1 MPYIVGTQPVT
12 KQTLLLSAGLVD
24 STISTTTSVGISTLV
39 SIASSIYR
47 SANYQIQVIQGT
59 NYNTTSI
66 NVLHDGTNAYMTE
79 YGTLNQP
86 TGIATFSAQI
96 NSGTIQLL
104 GYPTSTNSTTFKVIY
119 SAVKS

>member
-66 NVLHDGTNAYMTE
+66 NVLYDGTTAYMTE
-79 YGTLNQP
+79 YGTINQP
-86 TGIATFSAQI
+86 VSIATFSAQV
-96 NSGTIQLL
+96 NSGNVELI
-104 GYPTSTNSTTFKVIY
+104 GYPGTASTTTFKVIY
-119 SAVKS
+119 SAVKT

>member
-1 MPYIVGTQPVT
+1 MPYIVGVPPVT
-12 KQTLLLSAGLVD
+12 KQTLELTAGLVD
-24 STISTTTSVGISTLV
+24 SSISTTTSVGISTLV

-47 SANYQIQVIQGT
+47 SANYQIQVIQGS

-86 TGIATFSAQI
+86 VGIATFSAQI

-104 GYPTSTNSTTFKVIY
+104 GYPASTNSTTFKVIY

>member
-12 KQTLLLSAGLVD
+12 KQTLELSAGLVD

-39 SIASSIYR
+39 SIASTIYR

-66 NVLHDGTNAYMTE
+66 NVLYDGTTAYMTE
-79 YGTLNQP
+79 YGTINQP
-86 TGIATFSAQI
+86 VAIATFSAQV
-96 NSGTIQLL
+96 NSGNVELI
-104 GYPTSTNSTTFKVIY
+104 GYPGTASTTTFKVIY

>member
-47 SANYQIQVIQGT
+47 SANYQIQVIQGS

-86 TGIATFSAQI
+86 VGIATFSAQI

-104 GYPTSTNSTTFKVIY
+104 GYPASTNSTTFKVIY
-119 SAVKS
+119 SAVKT

>member
-39 SIASSIYR
+39 SIASTDFR
-47 SANYQIQVIQGT
+47 SVNYQIQVVQGT
-59 NYNTTSI
+59 NYNATSI
-66 NVLHDGTNAYMTE
+66 NLIHDGTNAYITE

-86 TGIATFSAQI
+86 TGIATFSADI
-96 NSGTIQLL
+96 DSDKIRLL
-104 GYPTSTNSTTFKVIY
+104 GYPGTASTTTFKVIFA
-119 SAVKS
+119 AVKT

>member
-47 SANYQIQVIQGT
+47 SANYQIQVIQGS

-86 TGIATFSAQI
+86 VGIATFSAQI
-96 NSGTIQLL
+96 DSGTIQLL
-104 GYPTSTNSTTFKVIY
+104 GYPASTNSTTFKVIY

>member
-86 TGIATFSAQI
+86 IGIATFSAQI
-96 NSGTIQLL
+96 DSGTIQLL
-104 GYPTSTNSTTFKVIY
+104 GYPASTNSTTFKVIY

>member
-1 MPYIVGTQPVT
+1 MPYFVGSQPVT

-24 STISTTTSVGISTLV
+24 STVSTTPSVGISTLV

-66 NVLHDGTNAYMTE
+66 NVLYDGTTAYMTE
-79 YGTLNQP
+79 YGTINQP
-86 TGIATFSAQI
+86 VAIATFSAQV
-96 NSGTIQLL
+96 NSGNVELI
-104 GYPTSTNSTTFKVIY
+104 GYPGTASTTTFKVIY
-119 SAVKS
+119 SAVKT

>member
-96 NSGTIQLL
+96 DSGTIQLL
-104 GYPTSTNSTTFKVIY
+104 GYPASTNSTTFKVIY

>member
-66 NVLHDGTNAYMTE
+66 NLLHDGTNAYMTE

-96 NSGTIQLL
+96 DSGTIQLL
-104 GYPTSTNSTTFKVIY
+104 GYPASTNSTTFKVIY

>member
-39 SIASSIYR
+39 SIASTIYR

-96 NSGTIQLL
+96 DSGTIQLL
-104 GYPTSTNSTTFKVIY
+104 GYPASTNSTTFKVIY

>member
-12 KQTLLLSAGLVD
+12 KQTLDLSAGLVD

-86 TGIATFSAQI
+86 IGIATFSAQI
-96 NSGTIQLL
+96 DSGTIQLL
-104 GYPTSTNSTTFKVIY
+104 GYPASTNSTTFKVIY

>member
-39 SIASSIYR
+39 SIASTDFR
-47 SANYQIQVIQGT
+47 SVNYQIQVVQGT
-59 NYNTTSI
+59 NYNATSI
-66 NVLHDGTNAYMTE
+66 NLIHDGTNAYITE

-86 TGIATFSAQI
+86 VGIATFSADI
-96 NSGTIQLL
+96 NSDKIRLL
-104 GYPTSTNSTTFKVIY
+104 GYPGTASTTTFKVIFA
-119 SAVKS
+119 AVKT

>member
-39 SIASSIYR
+39 SIASTDFR
-47 SANYQIQVIQGT
+47 SVNYQIQVVQGT
-59 NYNTTSI
+59 NYNATSI
-66 NVLHDGTNAYMTE
+66 NLIHDGTNAYITE

-86 TGIATFSAQI
+86 VGIATFSADI
-96 NSGTIQLL
+96 NSDKIRLL
-104 GYPTSTNSTTFKVIY
+104 GYPGTASTTTFKVICA
-119 SAVKS
+119 AVKT

>member
-47 SANYQIQVIQGT
+47 SANYQIQVIQGS

-86 TGIATFSAQI
+86 IGIATFSAQI
-96 NSGTIQLL
+96 DSGTIQLL

>member
-12 KQTLLLSAGLVD
+12 KQTLQLSAGLVD

-66 NVLHDGTNAYMTE
+66 NVLYDGTTAYMTE
-79 YGTLNQP
+79 YGTINQP
-86 TGIATFSAQI
+86 VAIATFSAQV
-96 NSGTIQLL
+96 NSGNVELI
-104 GYPTSTNSTTFKVIY
+104 GYPGTASTTTFKVIY
-119 SAVKS
+119 SAVKT

>member
-1 MPYIVGTQPVT
+1 MPYIVGVPPVT
-12 KQTLLLSAGLVD
+12 KQTLELTAGLVD
-24 STISTTTSVGISTLV
+24 SSISTTTSVGISTLV
-39 SIASSIYR
+39 SIASTIYR

-66 NVLHDGTNAYMTE
+66 NLLHDGTNAYMTE

-86 TGIATFSAQI
+86 IGIATFSAQI

-104 GYPTSTNSTTFKVIY
+104 GYPGTASTTTFKVIY
-119 SAVKS
+119 SAVKA

>member
-86 TGIATFSAQI
+86 IGIATFSAQI
-96 NSGTIQLL
+96 DSGTIQLL

>member
-66 NVLHDGTNAYMTE
+66 NVLYDGTTAYMTE

-96 NSGTIQLL
+96 DSGTIQLL
-104 GYPTSTNSTTFKVIY
+104 GYPASTNSTTFKVIY

>member
-1 MPYIVGTQPVT
+1 MPYIVGVPPVT
-12 KQTLLLSAGLVD
+12 KQTLELTAGLVD
-24 STISTTTSVGISTLV
+24 SSISTTTSVGISTLV

-47 SANYQIQVIQGT
+47 SANYQIQVIQGS

-86 TGIATFSAQI
+86 VGIATFSAQI
-96 NSGTIQLL
+96 DSDTVQLL
-104 GYPTSTNSTTFKVIY
+104 GYPGTASTTTFKVIY

>member
-39 SIASSIYR
+39 SIASTDFR
-47 SANYQIQVIQGT
+47 SVNYQIQVVQGT

-66 NVLHDGTNAYMTE
+66 NLIHDGTTAYMTE

-86 TGIATFSAQI
+86 TGIATFSADI
-96 NSGTIQLL
+96 NSDKIRLL
-104 GYPTSTNSTTFKVIY
+104 GYPGTASTTTFKVIFA
-119 SAVKS
+119 AVKS

>member
-12 KQTLLLSAGLVD
+12 KQTLELSAGLVD

-96 NSGTIQLL
+96 DSGTIQLL
-104 GYPTSTNSTTFKVIY
+104 GYPASTNSTTFKVIY

>member
-66 NVLHDGTNAYMTE
+66 NVLYDGTTAYMTE

-86 TGIATFSAQI
+86 VSIATFSAQTS
-96 NSGTIQLL
+96 SGTIQLL
-104 GYPTSTNSTTFKVIY
+104 GYPASTNSTTFKVIY
-119 SAVKS
+119 SAVKA

>member
-47 SANYQIQVIQGT
+47 SANYQIQVIQGS

-86 TGIATFSAQI
+86 VAIATFSAQV
-96 NSGTIQLL
+96 NSGNDELL
-104 GYPTSTNSTTFKVIY
+104 GYPGTASTTVFKVVY
-119 SAVKS
+119 SAVIT

>member
-66 NVLHDGTNAYMTE
+66 NVLYDGTTAYMTE

-86 TGIATFSAQI
+86 VAIATFSAQTS
-96 NSGTIQLL
+96 SGTIQLL
-104 GYPTSTNSTTFKVIY
+104 GYPASTNSTTFKVIY
-119 SAVKS
+119 SAVKA

>member
-12 KQTLLLSAGLVD
+12 KQTLELSAGLVD

-66 NVLHDGTNAYMTE
+66 NLLHDGTNAYMTE

-86 TGIATFSAQI
+86 AGIATFSSQI
-96 NSGTIQLL
+96 NLGNIELL
-104 GYPTSTNSTTFKVIY
+104 GYPGTASTTTFKVIY

>member
-104 GYPTSTNSTTFKVIY
+104 GYPASTNSTTFKVIY

>member
-39 SIASSIYR
+39 SIASTDFR
-47 SANYQIQVIQGT
+47 SVNYQIQVVQGT
-59 NYNTTSI
+59 NYNATSI
-66 NVLHDGTNAYMTE
+66 NLIHDGTNAYITE

-86 TGIATFSAQI
+86 VGIATFSADI
-96 NSGTIQLL
+96 NLDKIRLL
-104 GYPTSTNSTTFKVIY
+104 GYPGTESTTTFKVIFA
-119 SAVKS
+119 AVKT

>member
-1 MPYIVGTQPVT
+1 MSKFNFFIFPWWSV
-12 KQTLLLSAGLVD
+12 VD

-86 TGIATFSAQI
+86 IGIATFSAQI
-96 NSGTIQLL
+96 DSGTIQLL

>member
-12 KQTLLLSAGLVD
+12 KQTILLSAGLVD

-66 NVLHDGTNAYMTE
+66 NVLYDGDTAYMTE
-79 YGTLNQP
+79 YGTINQP
-86 TGIATFSAQI
+86 VAIATFSAQV
-96 NSGTIQLL
+96 NSGNVELI
-104 GYPTSTNSTTFKVIY
+104 GYPGTASTTTFKVIY
-119 SAVKS
+119 SAVKT

>member
-12 KQTLLLSAGLVD
+12 KQTLELSAGLVD
-24 STISTTTSVGISTLV
+24 STISTTTSVGNSTLV

-66 NVLHDGTNAYMTE
+66 NVLYDGTTAYMTE
-79 YGTLNQP
+79 YGTINQP
-86 TGIATFSAQI
+86 VAIATFSAQV
-96 NSGTIQLL
+96 NSGNVELI
-104 GYPTSTNSTTFKVIY
+104 GYPGTASTTTFKVIY
-119 SAVKS
+119 SAVKT

>member
-12 KQTLLLSAGLVD
+12 KQTLELSAGLVD

-86 TGIATFSAQI
+86 IGIATFSAQI
-96 NSGTIQLL
+96 DSGTIQLL
-104 GYPTSTNSTTFKVIY
+104 GYPASTNSTTFKVIY